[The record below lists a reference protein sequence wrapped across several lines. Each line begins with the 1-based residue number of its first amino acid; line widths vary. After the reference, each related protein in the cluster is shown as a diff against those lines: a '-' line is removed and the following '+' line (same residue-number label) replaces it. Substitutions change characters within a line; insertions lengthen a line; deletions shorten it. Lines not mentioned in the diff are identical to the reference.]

1 MLLFIIFNIETVPE
15 MRQSGQARQK
25 SLFSK
30 KLTDYLCKHI
40 GIVLQLLELSKKVR
54 ILSTLINK
62 LRLIIGSHRLLKGS
76 KISKKLYTK
85 ELKLWQNSCNIQC
98 RRP

>member
-1 MLLFIIFNIETVPE
+1 MLLFIILKINVLEK
-15 MRQSGQARQK
+15 RQSGQAKQK
-25 SLFSK
+25 SLFSN

-62 LRLIIGSHRLLKGS
+62 LRLKTSSHRLLKGS

-85 ELKLWQNSCNIQC
+85 ELKL
-98 RRP
+98 